1 MTGQTENS
9 QIRLALVQFE
19 PVLGEMRT
27 NREKVLRMAE
37 ECAGMGAKIVVFPEL
52 CTSGC
57 MLESREETYRAAEP
71 VPNGPTT
78 QGLAEIAAR
87 RGIYI
92 VAGLA
97 ELGEGGV
104 SCYNSAVLV
113 GPGGYMGKHRK
124 LNLWDVDKL
133 YFEPGD
139 LGYQVFPTIYG
150 KIGML
155 ICYDMWFPENFR
167 ILAEMGADLICCPT
181 NWMQLSP
188 DKPESMGLYMA
199 MAGAGANHVY
209 VAAADR
215 VGTERGVTYCGR
227 SAVMD
232 PVGWPAAGPCTSDRE
247 EILYADVN
255 LLQAREVY
263 VGKMNGVLADRRT
276 DLYDKMLGYRPPK
289 NKNTCREDRCPPTD

>member
-1 MTGQTENS
+1 MMAGMGDNQV
-9 QIRLALVQFE
+9 RLALVQFAPDIGNVE
-19 PVLGEMRT
+19 S
-27 NREKVLRMAE
+27 NREKVLHMAE
-37 ECAGMGAKIVVFPEL
+37 TCAKAGAGIVVFPEL

-57 MLESREETYRAAEP
+57 MLESRAETYRAAERIP
-71 VPNGPTT
+71 DGPTT
-78 QGLAEIAAR
+78 RGLAEIAAR
-87 RGIYI
+87 QNIYI
-92 VAGLA
+92 IAGLA
-97 ELGEGGV
+97 ELGEEGI

-113 GPGGYMGKHRK
+113 GPAGYIGKHRK

-215 VGTERGVTYCGR
+215 VGEERGVTYCGR
-227 SAVMD
+227 SILAE
-232 PVGWPAAGPCTSDRE
+232 PTGWLLAGPCSGEQE
-247 EILYADVN
+247 EILYADIN
-255 LLQAREVY
+255 LLQAREVN
-263 VGKMNGVLADRRT
+263 VGRMNGISADRRT
-276 DLYDKMLGYRPPK
+276 DLYDKMLGYQPIK
-289 NKNTCREDRCPPTD
+289 S